1 MGCSRTA
8 LGRPLVL
15 LYVVLAV
22 VALAVIVLLARAVLR
37 NDRTDETERFHHARQ
52 LTTDWSTGVEPGRPR
67 RPAPPQRE
75 ERPREDRPGR
85 EPGAA

>member
-1 MGCSRTA
+1 M
-8 LGRPLVL
+8 L

-37 NDRTDETERFHHARQ
+37 YDRTDETERFHHARQ

-67 RPAPPQRE
+67 RPRAPEAAGEQRPQQ
-75 ERPREDRPGR
+75 DR